1 LLRDESG
8 LATLRE
14 INARQIKKRL
24 RAKFVP
30 EINVDR
36 VGAADTMRALVF

>member
-1 LLRDESG
+1 VTN
-8 LATLRE
+8 LAWRRFAKS
-14 INARQIKKRL
+14 IARQIKKRL
-24 RAKFVP
+24 RFAKFVP